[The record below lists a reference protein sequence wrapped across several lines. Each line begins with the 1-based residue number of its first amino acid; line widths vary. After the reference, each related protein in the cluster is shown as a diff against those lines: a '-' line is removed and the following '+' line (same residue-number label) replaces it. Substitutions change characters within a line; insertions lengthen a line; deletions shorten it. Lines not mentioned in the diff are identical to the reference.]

1 LISLP
6 IQPSPCLI
14 QTSSAR
20 GSSING
26 SATGSNYQADT
37 RYHIGSYLNIFLKKY
52 LSGFAVLRTVRDATE
67 LPDSWKLRYALA
79 RQIHLCFVGVG
90 IVLRNFFDWA

>member
-1 LISLP
+1 LISLS

-37 RYHIGSYLNIFLKKY
+37 RYHIGSCLNIFLKNY
-52 LSGFAVLRTVRDATE
+52 LSKWTSRFME
-67 LPDSWKLRYALA
+67 LEVCSSEANTSL
-79 RQIHLCFVGVG
+79 LCW
-90 IVLRNFFDWA
+90 RWNSSKEFFWLSLVKYCFTRHG